1 MKIFKAS
8 IILNLI
14 FSSLTNAVIVK
25 FKTTNLQD
33 EFGSLIRKLN
43 TNSKNEFLKRHSIRK
58 VFLKFINQNGKI
70 IIKQL
75 NPIKNLE
82 INNEND
88 WKRQF
93 TNAINYNLTME
104 DEAETQLDIPE
115 NWKIH
120 ALEISY
126 NAYPYETFD
135 QIEIPAGS
143 TNSVLNL
150 ATQEKIELNIGYH
163 GDPINGPFVITSI
176 LLE

>member
-70 IIKQL
+70 IIQQL

-88 WKRQF
+88 WKHQF
-93 TNAINYNLTME
+93 TSAINCNFTME
-104 DEAETQLDIPE
+104 DEAETQIDISQDWE
-115 NWKIH
+115 IH

-126 NAYPYETFD
+126 NGYPYETFD
-135 QIEIPAGS
+135 QIKIPAGS
-143 TNSVLNL
+143 TNSLLNL
-150 ATQEKIELNIGYH
+150 ATQKKIDLNVGYH
-163 GDPINGPFVITSI
+163 GDPINGSFVITSI
-176 LLE
+176 TLE

>member
-1 MKIFKAS
+1 MKIFKAA
-8 IILNLI
+8 IIFNLI

-33 EFGSLIRKLN
+33 EFGPLIRKLD
-43 TNSKNEFLKRHSIRK
+43 TNSKNEFLTRYSIRK
-58 VFLKFINQNGKI
+58 VLLKFINQNGKVI
-70 IIKQL
+70 IHQL

-93 TNAINYNLTME
+93 ISVLNCNLTME
-104 DEAETQLDIPE
+104 DEAETQIDIPQ
-115 NWKIH
+115 NWEIH

-135 QIEIPAGS
+135 QVKIPAGS

-150 ATQEKIELNIGYH
+150 TTQEKIELNVGYH
-163 GDPINGPFVITSI
+163 GDPINGSFVITSI
-176 LLE
+176 TLE